1 MASTKLPRQ
10 LNITGTLGT
19 ILLAVIAWSI
29 NDKNK
34 NLENNTAA
42 IVGLSQAV
50 TLNTRSSVVLA
61 GATEGLDTRVR
72 ALELRFTNP
81 R

>member
-1 MASTKLPRQ
+1 MPSPKLPKQ

-42 IVGLSQAV
+42 IGGLSQAV

-61 GATEGLDTRVR
+61 GATEGLDSRVR
-72 ALELRFTNP
+72 ALELRFINP

>member
-1 MASTKLPRQ
+1 MKPALTQ
-10 LNITGTLGT
+10 ANITGTLGT

-42 IVGLSQAV
+42 IHELSQAV
-50 TLNTRSSVVLA
+50 ILNTRSSIVLS

-72 ALELRFTNP
+72 ALELKFTNTP
-81 R
+81 

>member
-72 ALELRFTNP
+72 GLEIRFTNQ